1 MKAPVLHRMGRAHWE
16 GGGGSAGMR
25 KQWRQV
31 SLQKRKEPVGKAAR
45 YLKGLNRKVGPRKE
59 QRRWPLVMGK
69 DGRLSKRDQN
79 NVGKPFQGKGLPGKT
94 MPWAPAWKG

>member
-1 MKAPVLHRMGRAHWE
+1 MG
-16 GGGGSAGMR
+16 

-31 SLQKRKEPVGKAAR
+31 SLQKRREPVGKAAR
-45 YLKGLNRKVGPRKE
+45 YLKGLNRKEGPRKE

-94 MPWAPAWKG
+94 MPWAPAWKGIAHWEVGWGPWGLEPWGYVVL